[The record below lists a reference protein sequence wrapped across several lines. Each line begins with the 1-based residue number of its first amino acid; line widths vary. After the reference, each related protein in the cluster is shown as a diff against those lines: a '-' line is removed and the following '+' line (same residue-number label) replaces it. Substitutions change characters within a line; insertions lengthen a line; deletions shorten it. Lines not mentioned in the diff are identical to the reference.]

1 MLNTEILKY
10 WFCVKL
16 LLYHKFLNNG
26 LILQVA
32 NKIFYPKCSYLTWF
46 WNITASSNWE
56 ALHALKKLYGSFSW
70 MGFNCLKARATS
82 RRQFTFYHQVPRNS
96 WISSDLNFFSVLEK
110 LQSCCLTET
119 SQLSKY
125 CLAKDISK
133 PLTICIITQ
142 SKCH

>member
-26 LILQVA
+26 LILQVV

-56 ALHALKKLYGSFSW
+56 ALHALKKTLKNFMAPFHGWDSTASRLEPFQGGSLLFTTKFPEIPGLALIW
-70 MGFNCLKARATS
+70 IFFLFLKNCNPVVWQK
-82 RRQFTFYHQVPRNS
+82 QVNYQN
-96 WISSDLNFFSVLEK
+96 I
-110 LQSCCLTET
+110 
-119 SQLSKY
+119 
-125 CLAKDISK
+125 A
-133 PLTICIITQ
+133 
-142 SKCH
+142 